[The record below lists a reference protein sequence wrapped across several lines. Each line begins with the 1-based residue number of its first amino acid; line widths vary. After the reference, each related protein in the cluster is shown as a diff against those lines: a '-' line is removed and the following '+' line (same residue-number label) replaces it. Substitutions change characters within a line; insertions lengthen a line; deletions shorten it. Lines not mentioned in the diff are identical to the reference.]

1 MILLEKTG
9 VWGGGAEVATD
20 YLKFSANTYFGL
32 TGWHQ
37 SRDFSSYD
45 ERPAD
50 GFDIRTEAY
59 LPAYP
64 QLGGKLMYE
73 KYRGDEVALF
83 GKDDRQKD
91 PHAVTLGVNY
101 TPVPFGHYWCRTP

>member
-1 MILLEKTG
+1 MILLEKPACG
-9 VWGGGAEVATD
+9 VGAEVATD

-73 KYRGDEVALF
+73 NTVVMKSPYLVRMIARKTHML
-83 GKDDRQKD
+83 
-91 PHAVTLGVNY
+91 
-101 TPVPFGHYWCRTP
+101 

>member
-1 MILLEKTG
+1 RNKDSRNTVNIGAGIRQYQGDWMYGANTFFDNDLTG
-9 VWGGGAEVATD
+9 KNRRVGVGAEVATD

-50 GFDIRTEAY
+50 GFDIR
-59 LPAYP
+59 
-64 QLGGKLMYE
+64 
-73 KYRGDEVALF
+73 
-83 GKDDRQKD
+83 
-91 PHAVTLGVNY
+91 
-101 TPVPFGHYWCRTP
+101 